1 MKYLS
6 VLFLVIATLLSCD
19 KDASEK
25 SEKSDDDKKDTKL
38 TLCDCL
44 ESKNKKDG
52 DDLTAWYNSEN
63 GKHCDKLLVD
73 ADDGAEAECNQ
84 GDKKS
89 SRGNGG
95 RDDHRYR
102 ERTSAKGKED
112 RDDERGWFGKG
123 EKQYRES
130 SSPKGKSWADD
141 SWGYESDGYDDYGYD
156 EGDSWDYGGYESA
169 MDSTSYDYYNDGYDD
184 YGYDEG
190 DSWGYESKGYDDYG
204 YDEDDS
210 WGYESDGYDDY
221 GDYDYNDYGYES
233 DDYNDYGYLDGADD
247 ACSCVESLTSLIYNV
262 DSYWDL
268 ENLESTIKRELPQCD
283 DIMEDS
289 RVENYLDRNCP
300 YAEEDLMEA
309 LEYVSMKFNP
319 VE

>member
-52 DDLTAWYNSEN
+52 DDLTAWYNSED
-63 GKHCDKLLVD
+63 GKHCDKLIVD
-73 ADDGAEAECNQ
+73 AEDGAEAKCTQIEETVCDCVKAKAEAKDAKAWAIDEANAACVEAMK
-84 GDKKS
+84 DKKAIA
-89 SRGNGG
+89 
-95 RDDHRYR
+95 
-102 ERTSAKGKED
+102 ECAKKHD
-112 RDDERGWFGKG
+112 NK
-123 EKQYRES
+123 
-130 SSPKGKSWADD
+130 
-141 SWGYESDGYDDYGYD
+141 DDYGKGGPTGAGGHSWGHEHKKSNGYD
-156 EGDSWDYGGYESA
+156 E
-169 MDSTSYDYYNDGYDD
+169 

-190 DSWGYESKGYDDYG
+190 DSWGYESDGYDEYGYDEGDSWGYGDYESMPDTTSYGYYNDGYDDYG
-204 YDEDDS
+204 Y
-210 WGYESDGYDDY
+210 
-221 GDYDYNDYGYES
+221 
-233 DDYNDYGYLDGADD
+233 LDVADD